1 MLKMELW
8 RVTMNV
14 ITISPHASLNKSRCI
29 FPVISIFFKNY
40 KKSLYNITYVNKHIM
55 REDGFF
61 QLSISS
67 GEQDKPAVKIWYG
80 YSVLNFNFLI

>member
-1 MLKMELW
+1 MPHSTKAGAYFLLFLSFLK
-8 RVTMNV
+8 T
-14 ITISPHASLNKSRCI
+14 T
-29 FPVISIFFKNY
+29 

-67 GEQDKPAVKIWYG
+67 GEQDKPAVKI
-80 YSVLNFNFLI
+80 